1 MIKAV
6 YFDLFFTLIIPSY
19 EKINNE
25 YDILHLSMTE
35 WENYAENDM
44 LYQERALGQVKSEME
59 IIDRI
64 VSVIPFQVNDI
75 QKKQI
80 LSAREKRMKNALHNV
95 PEDMIDVLKILKN
108 RKIKIGLISNADI
121 IDCKYWGELQLAS
134 FFDDVIFY
142 CNVGFLKPD
151 RQIYEL
157 AMQNLKVLPD
167 ESLFVGDGGSNEL
180 FGAKAAGMKT
190 IFTEALEN
198 KNGEKRNN
206 IMKYADDHINN
217 FAEIVKYV

>member
-6 YFDLFFTLIIPSY
+6 YFDLFFTLIVPSY
-19 EKINNE
+19 EKTNNE

-44 LYQERALGQVKSEME
+44 LYQERALGRVKSEME

-95 PEDMIDVLKILKN
+95 SEDLIDVLKILKN

-121 IDCKYWGELQLAS
+121 IDCKYWGESKLAS
-134 FFDDVIFY
+134 FFDDVIFS

-180 FGAKAAGMKT
+180 FGAKSAGMKT

-198 KNGEKRNN
+198 KNSETRNN
-206 IMKYADDHINN
+206 IMKYADYHINN
-217 FAEIVKYV
+217 FAEILKYV

>member
-95 PEDMIDVLKILKN
+95 PEDMIDVLKILKT

-121 IDCKYWGELQLAS
+121 IDCKYWGESKLAS
-134 FFDDVIFY
+134 FFDDVIFS

-180 FGAKAAGMKT
+180 FGAKSAGMKT

-206 IMKYADDHINN
+206 IMKYADYHINN
-217 FAEIVKYV
+217 FAEILKYV

>member
-6 YFDLFFTLIIPSY
+6 YFDLFFTLIVPSY
-19 EKINNE
+19 EKTNNE

-44 LYQERALGQVKSEME
+44 LYQERALGRVKSEME

-80 LSAREKRMKNALHNV
+80 LSARKKRKKNALHNV
-95 PEDMIDVLKILKN
+95 SEDLIDVLKILKN

-121 IDCKYWGELQLAS
+121 IDCKYWGESKLAS
-134 FFDDVIFY
+134 FFDDVIFS

-180 FGAKAAGMKT
+180 FGAKSAGMKT

-198 KNGEKRNN
+198 KNIILR
-206 IMKYADDHINN
+206 IIPKY
-217 FAEIVKYV
+217 

>member
-75 QKKQI
+75 QKKKI

-108 RKIKIGLISNADI
+108 RKIKIGS
-121 IDCKYWGELQLAS
+121 
-134 FFDDVIFY
+134 
-142 CNVGFLKPD
+142 
-151 RQIYEL
+151 
-157 AMQNLKVLPD
+157 MQNLKVLPD

-180 FGAKAAGMKT
+180 FGAKSAGMKT

-206 IMKYADDHINN
+206 IMKYADYHINN
-217 FAEIVKYV
+217 FAEILKYV

>member
-44 LYQERALGQVKSEME
+44 VYQERALGQVKSEME
-59 IIDRI
+59 IIERI
-64 VSVIPFQVNDI
+64 ISVIPFQVNDI
-75 QKKQI
+75 QKKKI

-95 PEDMIDVLKILKN
+95 PEDLIDVLKILKN

-121 IDCKYWGELQLAS
+121 IDL
-134 FFDDVIFY
+134 
-142 CNVGFLKPD
+142 
-151 RQIYEL
+151 
-157 AMQNLKVLPD
+157 
-167 ESLFVGDGGSNEL
+167 SL
-180 FGAKAAGMKT
+180 
-190 IFTEALEN
+190 I
-198 KNGEKRNN
+198 
-206 IMKYADDHINN
+206 HI
-217 FAEIVKYV
+217 